1 MRPFAIHC
9 RPASVIDMQFFGF
22 RWVQIPP
29 STNAS
34 HHIAVVALPRE
45 NNLPFKIPQ
54 LRNLFDKTGMDL
66 AQRPIASRVL
76 VFPMT
81 EGSIPWCA
89 LSRIPFS

>member
-1 MRPFAIHC
+1 
-9 RPASVIDMQFFGF
+9 MQFFGF

-66 AQRPIASRVL
+66 AHTNSESGFGFSPL
-76 VFPMT
+76 T
-81 EGSIPWCA
+81 EGRFPGA
-89 LSRIPFS
+89 LCPGFLSVDR